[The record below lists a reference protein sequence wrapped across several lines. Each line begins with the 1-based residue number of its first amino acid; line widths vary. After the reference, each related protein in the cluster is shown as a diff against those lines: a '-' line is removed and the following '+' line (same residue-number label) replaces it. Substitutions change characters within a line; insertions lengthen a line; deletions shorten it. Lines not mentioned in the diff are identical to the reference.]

1 MRPKKHKTTGSNDLF
16 RARLDQI
23 INLKHELVLLAGKID
38 WDWIDGEI
46 APLYSE
52 NGRPGIETRFMIG
65 LLLLKHIYGLSD
77 EGVCERWVHDP
88 YFQFFT
94 GEEFFQHAFP
104 HERSDLSHWRKRLGD
119 KLELLLAESLRVAH
133 EAGALRGQDLK
144 RVTVDTTVQP
154 KAITFPTDAKLLH
167 AAIKGLNRLA
177 RKHGVGLRQSYSRVA
192 KAATMM
198 AGRYAHA
205 KQFRRHQRQLRIL
218 RSRLGRIIRDIR
230 RKIEGQPALEQA
242 FALPLGRATQI
253 RSQQQRQR
261 GWKLYSFHAPE
272 VECIGKGKAA
282 APYEFG
288 VKASIVT
295 NNRRAPGGLFVL
307 HARAMPDNPYDGHTL
322 RDVIDR
328 TENSPAVRSSGPMST
343 RVTAATT
350 RKSPSRLHLR
360 PEARRLR
367 RHQTRTATSLRHR
380 ARDRTPEDRR
390 SPRRCYLKGRAGD
403 AANVVLTAI
412 GHNFRR
418 VLAWLREFLCLFL
431 VQLWLVEQNLSATM
445 ALADRAYIINNGHI
459 VHEAPTAEIK
469 RQPQLLRRYL
479 GV

>member
-16 RARLDQI
+16 RARLEQI
-23 INLKHELVLLAGKID
+23 INMKHELVVLAGRID

-133 EAGALRGQDLK
+133 QAGALRSQDLQ

-167 AAIKGLNRLA
+167 AAIRGLNRLA
-177 RKHGVGLRQSYSRVA
+177 RRHGVGLRQSYLRIA
-192 KAATMM
+192 RNAAMM

-205 KQFRRHQRQLRIL
+205 KQFKRHQRQLRIL

-230 RKIEGQPALEQA
+230 RKIEGQATLEEA
-242 FALPLGRATQI
+242 FALPLGRAAQI

-295 NNRRAPGGLFVL
+295 NNRRAPGGQFVL
-307 HARAMPDNPYDGHTL
+307 HAKALPDNPYDGHTL
-322 RDVIDR
+322 RDTLSR
-328 TENSPAVRSSGPMST
+328 KPRHSPDARSSALMST
-343 RVTAATT
+343 RGTAATAP
-350 RKSPSRLHLR
+350 RIRAASSSL
-360 PEARRLR
+360 ARN
-367 RHQTRTATSLRHR
+367 
-380 ARDRTPEDRR
+380 
-390 SPRRCYLKGRAGD
+390 
-403 AANVVLTAI
+403 AASS
-412 GHNFRR
+412 GS
-418 VLAWLREFLCLFL
+418 
-431 VQLWLVEQNLSATM
+431 LSA
-445 ALADRAYIINNGHI
+445 NS
-459 VHEAPTAEIK
+459 
-469 RQPQLLRRYL
+469 
-479 GV
+479 